1 MEYGPV
7 PFDRILI
14 KELDAA
20 QSDGTG
26 ASRPLLDVFDV
37 EEIITK
43 LLFGDLVGG
52 FSVMLS
58 Q

>member
-14 KELDAA
+14 KEFDAA
-20 QSDGTG
+20 QSDGAG
-26 ASRPLLDVFDV
+26 ASGPLLNVFDV
-37 EEIITK
+37 EKIITEF
-43 LLFGDLVGG
+43 LLGDLVRG
-52 FSVMLS
+52 FLVMLS